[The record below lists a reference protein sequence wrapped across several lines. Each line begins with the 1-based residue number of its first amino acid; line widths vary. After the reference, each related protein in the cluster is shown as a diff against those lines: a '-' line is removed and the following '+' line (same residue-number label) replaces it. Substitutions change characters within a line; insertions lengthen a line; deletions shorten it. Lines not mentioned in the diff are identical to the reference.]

1 MLSVPESYSA
11 QPKWQF
17 GEFFG
22 TGHIRLRTL
31 VWLRWFAIIGQSATV
46 LIVHF
51 ALGYHLP
58 LWMCLAVISVS
69 VVLNIFLVLKF
80 PLTKLIYD
88 REATAY
94 LAFDIL
100 QLASLLFLTG
110 GIQNPFSLLFLAPVT
125 ISASRLRLRNT
136 LFLGLLAFT
145 CVTILTISHEPLPW
159 SQGSGLSLPL
169 VYVLGLWIA
178 SLFGIGFTAMY
189 VQRLAWEAN
198 HMSEA
203 LTATQ
208 MVLAQEQKLSALG
221 SLAAVAAHELGTPLG
236 TIQIVSKEL
245 LRQSPEDADLKED
258 FELLHSQAV
267 RCREILSE
275 LVMRPE
281 EEDEVYYRALLT
293 SLLEESIARY
303 KTSGA
308 PISLLKSL
316 NASGDEPKLWRSPEV
331 IHGLGSFIENAA
343 DFSKDGVVIHY
354 GWDAKDVW
362 MQIYDDGPGFSSEI
376 LGRLGEPYVTTRSTD
391 IRNANH
397 AARRGE
403 RVGGGMG
410 LGFFIAK
417 TLLERSGGRVSFRN
431 YHASDVPAEISDM
444 GFQSGAVVGVMWP
457 RETIDVESLAEDIGE

>member
-1 MLSVPESYSA
+1 MLSAPESYSSP
-11 QPKWQF
+11 PKWQV

-51 ALGYHLP
+51 ALGYQLP
-58 LWMCLAVISVS
+58 LWLCLAVIFVS
-69 VVLNIFLVLKF
+69 IVLNIFLVSKF

-88 REATAY
+88 REATLY
-94 LAFDIL
+94 LGFDIL
-100 QLASLLFLTG
+100 QLAALLFLTG

-136 LFLGLLAFT
+136 MFLGLLAFA
-145 CVTILTISHEPLPW
+145 CVTILTFSHQPLPLG
-159 SQGSGLSLPL
+159 QANGLSLPI

-189 VQRLAWEAN
+189 VQRLASEAN

-236 TIQIVSKEL
+236 TIQIITKEL
-245 LRQSPEDADLKED
+245 LRQSPDDPQLKED
-258 FELLHSQAV
+258 FELLHSQAL

-293 SLLEESIARY
+293 SLLEEAISHYRNN
-303 KTSGA
+303 GA
-308 PISLLKSL
+308 PISLFPSVHCL
-316 NASGDEPKLWRSPEV
+316 GEEPKLWRSPEV

-343 DFSKDGVVIHY
+343 DFSKDGVVVHY
-354 GWDAKDVW
+354 GWDEEQVW
-362 MQIYDDGPGFSSEI
+362 LEIYDDGPGFSNDI

-391 IRNANH
+391 IRNANVDT
-397 AARRGE
+397 RPDQRI
-403 RVGGGMG
+403 GGGMG

-417 TLLERSGGRVSFRN
+417 TLLERSGGKVSFGN
-431 YHASDVPAEISDM
+431 YQSSDVPGELESM
-444 GFQSGAVVGVMWP
+444 GLKSGAVVGVVWP
-457 RETIDVESLAEDIGE
+457 RETIDVERASGDIGS

>member
-1 MLSVPESYSA
+1 MLSAPDSYSA
-11 QPKWQF
+11 PPKWQA

-31 VWLRWFAIIGQSATV
+31 VWLRWFAIIGQSTTV

-51 ALGYHLP
+51 VLGFPLP
-58 LWMCLAVISVS
+58 LLLCLAIISVS
-69 VVLNIFLVLKF
+69 IILNVFLVFKF

-88 REATAY
+88 REATLY
-94 LAFDIL
+94 LGFDIL

-136 LFLGLLAFT
+136 VLLGLLAFV

-159 SQGSGLSLPL
+159 GEQTGLSLPL
-169 VYVLGLWIA
+169 LYVIGLWIA

-236 TIQIVSKEL
+236 TIQIVTKEL
-245 LRQSPEDADLKED
+245 LRQSPADTDLKED

-281 EEDEVYYRALLT
+281 EEDEVYYRASLT
-293 SLLEESIARY
+293 SLLEEAVSHYKNNGAEIA
-303 KTSGA
+303 
-308 PISLLKSL
+308 LLQQS
-316 NASGDEPKLWRSPEV
+316 NCIGDEPKLWRSPEV
-331 IHGLGSFIENAA
+331 IHGLGSFVENAA
-343 DFSKDGVVIHY
+343 DFSKHGVVVYY
-354 GWDAKDVW
+354 GWDEAEVW
-362 MQIYDDGPGFSSEI
+362 LSIHDDGPGFSNEI
-376 LGRLGEPYVTTRSTD
+376 LGRLGEPYITTRDTD
-391 IRNANH
+391 IRNAGSGS
-397 AARRGE
+397 RSGGP
-403 RVGGGMG
+403 VGGGMG

-417 TLLERSGGRVSFRN
+417 TLLERSGGKVSFGN
-431 YHASDVPAEISDM
+431 YQLSDIAAEVSAL
-444 GFQSGAVVGVMWP
+444 GFSSGAVVGIRWP
-457 RETIDVESLAEDIGE
+457 RETIDVERMTRDISR